1 MTDSKATSQG
11 SVAKRVAPLAVAPL
25 GSEQIELVEPPSDA
39 KREDSMV
46 ESELFEVIE
55 LLEIFE
61 AKPVEIADSDAVE
74 RLRNDIFHA
83 AQADELVIPSFPAAA
98 ARVLEL
104 LQQPDIEINQLVR
117 ALHWEPAT
125 VTKIVAFANSV
136 SLRRKPVDDLRAAV
150 IALGLNEVGSIAAA
164 VAARSLFE
172 VDAKA
177 EYDLFPHMWAK
188 LHEDTLTIAFTAS
201 WLAQSRRM
209 PRHDRVFLRAILEG
223 TGRSLALRALAKQI
237 LAKKL
242 PPKPS
247 DALVF
252 AALDAV
258 HDQVR
263 ILAFERWDLPASVTL
278 VIDPDNKEE
287 RTLVTLVDAIS
298 ELRRAPHRLSTA
310 EVVLQAMATLG
321 LDRGWLR
328 VMVREFNECADRVEQ
343 LSGSKAKSVPV
354 KTARPNPS
362 RSGG

>member
-1 MTDSKATSQG
+1 
-11 SVAKRVAPLAVAPL
+11 
-25 GSEQIELVEPPSDA
+25 
-39 KREDSMV
+39 MV